1 MRNEVRNEV
10 VAELMTEHSDSHGW
24 VLNDN

>member
-1 MRNEVRNEV
+1 MRNEV